1 MLSSSFLPTPV
12 TDPSP
17 AAAATVAAAQALT
30 TKEVIAR
37 KKAAM
42 CGEVAKALG
51 RISSGLYIVAAA
63 QDNAKRCVAMALGL
77 LVVLRLLLLLP
88 RSCGRTV
95 ARKLYAYLSSYCACA
110 YVLRCFLSARA
121 AAAVAW

>member
-1 MLSSSFLPTPV
+1 MLHLTAAV
-12 TDPSP
+12 T
-17 AAAATVAAAQALT
+17 QALT

-63 QDNAKRCVAMALGL
+63 QDNARRCAGCLAGF
-77 LVVLRLLLLLP
+77 
-88 RSCGRTV
+88 
-95 ARKLYAYLSSYCACA
+95 
-110 YVLRCFLSARA
+110 FLTIGWQ
-121 AAAVAW
+121 AVKTL

>member
-1 MLSSSFLPTPV
+1 MSGPV
-12 TDPSP
+12 
-17 AAAATVAAAQALT
+17 VLLLLQALT

-63 QDNAKRCVAMALGL
+63 QDNAR
-77 LVVLRLLLLLP
+77 R
-88 RSCGRTV
+88 
-95 ARKLYAYLSSYCACA
+95 
-110 YVLRCFLSARA
+110 
-121 AAAVAW
+121 